1 MGLSNKI
8 RELRFNHGEM
18 TQKQL
23 AERVGVSRQTMN
35 AIENS
40 RRVPTIDV
48 AIRIADL
55 FHISVDQV
63 FDFDYAGRPARRER
77 TTTISVGRPKASA
90 EEPAEVESGDESAET
105 EAEKEISFE
114 SLRRVIGP

>member
-55 FHISVDQV
+55 FHLSVDQV

-77 TTTISVGRPKASA
+77 TTTISVGQPKASA
-90 EEPAEVESGDESAET
+90 EEPAKVGDEPPAKEPGT
-105 EAEKEISFE
+105 EITFA
-114 SLRRVIGP
+114 SLRKLIE